1 VESHPA
7 YDLPSSAVYG
17 DRTMA
22 LPIGGRIRQ
31 QISWPMLRSLSE
43 AIGIPG
49 RLAADVVREQVT
61 AADTWIEKFSQLPF
75 GANTIRNL
83 RRLARSRIRH
93 IQPETQQRTQ

>member
-1 VESHPA
+1 MEVLATPIVPVQRAPFASARPA
-7 YDLPSSAVYG
+7 EPYL
-17 DRTMA
+17 R
-22 LPIGGRIRQ
+22 GGSR
-31 QISWPMLRSLSE
+31 LSE

-93 IQPETQQRTQ
+93 IQPETQQRTQKPTQSE